1 MIGVVLANT
10 LHTVMPGLDPGIHG
24 MPLAQTTDFST
35 GGTAW
40 MPGSSPGMTVVG
52 RGGATVRLVL
62 GLIVV
67 AVICLTGQTAHA
79 GRLEQI
85 KARGYLGCGVYPGVA
100 GFATVKD
107 GRYSGFD
114 TDICRAV
121 AAAIFGTPEKIK
133 FTEVATVDAFR
144 KNAAVDM
151 AVRRLTWTLTR
162 ETPLGLM
169 FGPIVYYDG
178 QGFLVPKSAGIAS
191 ARQLAGKRICVDPG
205 EGWAGNLGR
214 YSTANQLALNSV
226 LVPSRAA
233 GEERLFGGQCDA
245 YSADKTMLGAIRSD
259 AARPQDYAILPEQIS
274 KEPLAPLVR
283 QGDDRFFQ
291 VVRWTVFALIEA
303 EELGV
308 TSQNIEEKRSSSD
321 PDTRSLIGVA
331 PGNGKAL
338 GLSEHWAADAISA
351 VGNYGELFERN
362 IGSASGIGLERG
374 LNKLWTNGGLM
385 YAPPLR

>member
-1 MIGVVLANT
+1 MRRARACFAFLA
-10 LHTVMPGLDPGIHG
+10 
-24 MPLAQTTDFST
+24 
-35 GGTAW
+35 
-40 MPGSSPGMTVVG
+40 
-52 RGGATVRLVL
+52 
-62 GLIVV
+62 
-67 AVICLTGQTAHA
+67 ICLSATAQA

-85 KARGYLGCGVYPGVA
+85 EARGYLGCGVYPGVA

-107 GRYSGFD
+107 GHYSGFD

-121 AAAIFGTPEKIK
+121 AAAIFGTPDKIR
-133 FTEVATVDAFR
+133 FTEVATVDGFR
-144 KNAAVDM
+144 KNNAVDM

-162 ETPLGLM
+162 ESPLGLM

-191 ARQLAGKRICVDPG
+191 AKQLAGKRICVDPG
-205 EGWAGNLGR
+205 ESWDGTLRR
-214 YSTANQLALNSV
+214 YSAANQLDLKSV

-233 GEERLFGGQCDA
+233 GEERLFGGECDA
-245 YSADKTMLGAIRSD
+245 YSADKTMLGAIRAD
-259 AARPQDYAILPEQIS
+259 AAKPQDYVILPEQIS

-283 QGDDRFFQ
+283 QGDDRFFE

-303 EELGV
+303 EEFDV
-308 TSQNIEEKRSSSD
+308 TSKNIEEKRGSLD
-321 PDTRSLIGVA
+321 PGTSYLLGVS

-338 GLSEHWAADAISA
+338 GLSERWAADAIAA

-362 IGSASGIGLERG
+362 LGTASGIGLERD
-374 LNKLWTNGGLM
+374 LNRLWTNGGLI

>member
-1 MIGVVLANT
+1 MLCLSAT
-10 LHTVMPGLDPGIHG
+10 
-24 MPLAQTTDFST
+24 AQ
-35 GGTAW
+35 
-40 MPGSSPGMTVVG
+40 
-52 RGGATVRLVL
+52 
-62 GLIVV
+62 
-67 AVICLTGQTAHA
+67 A

-121 AAAIFGTPEKIK
+121 AAAIFGTPDKIK

-144 KNAAVDM
+144 KNASVDM
-151 AVRRLTWTLTR
+151 AVRRLTWTLSR

-178 QGFLVPKSAGIAS
+178 QGFLVPKSAGITN
-191 ARQLAGKRICVDPG
+191 ARQLTGKRICVDPG
-205 EGWAGNLGR
+205 EGWDGNLRR
-214 YSTANQLALNSV
+214 YSTANQLDLKSV
-226 LVPSRAA
+226 LAPNRAA

-245 YSADKTMLGAIRSD
+245 YSADKTMLGAIR
-259 AARPQDYAILPEQIS
+259 ANAPKPQDYVILPEQIS

-283 QGDDRFFQ
+283 QGDDRFFE
-291 VVRWTVFALIEA
+291 VVRWTVFALVEA
-303 EELGV
+303 EELSV
-308 TSQNIEEKRSSSD
+308 THNNIDEKRNSSD
-321 PDTRSLIGVA
+321 PDTRALLGVN
-331 PGNGKAL
+331 PGNGLAL
-338 GLSEHWAADAISA
+338 GLSEHWALDAIAA

-362 IGSASGIGLERG
+362 VGAASGIGLERG
-374 LNKLWTNGGLM
+374 LNNLWTNGGLM

>member
-1 MIGVVLANT
+1 MRRWAAFLVFLALCVNGV
-10 LHTVMPGLDPGIHG
+10 
-24 MPLAQTTDFST
+24 AQ
-35 GGTAW
+35 
-40 MPGSSPGMTVVG
+40 
-52 RGGATVRLVL
+52 
-62 GLIVV
+62 
-67 AVICLTGQTAHA
+67 A

-121 AAAIFGTPEKIK
+121 AAAIFGTPDKIK
-133 FTEVATVDAFR
+133 FAEVATVDSFR
-144 KNAAVDM
+144 KNNAVDM

-178 QGFLVPKSAGIAS
+178 QGFLVPKSGGITS
-191 ARQLAGKRICVDPG
+191 AKQLAGKRICVDRG
-205 EGWAGNLGR
+205 EGWDGNLRR
-214 YSTANQLALNSV
+214 YSTSNQLDLKSV

-233 GEERLFGGQCDA
+233 GEERLFSDQCDA
-245 YSADKTMLGAIRSD
+245 YSADKTMLGAIRVD
-259 AARPQDYAILPEQIS
+259 APKPQDYAILPEQIS
-274 KEPLAPLVR
+274 KEPLAPLLR
-283 QGDDRFFQ
+283 QGDDRFFA
-291 VVRWTVFALIEA
+291 VVRWTIFALIES

-308 TSQNIEEKRSSSD
+308 TAENIEEKRNSSD
-321 PDTRSLIGVA
+321 PDTKALLGVT

-338 GLSEHWAADAISA
+338 GLSEHWAADAIAA

-362 IGSASGIGLERG
+362 LGSGSGIGLERD
-374 LNKLWTNGGLM
+374 LNRLWTNGGLM

>member
-1 MIGVVLANT
+1 MLCLSAT
-10 LHTVMPGLDPGIHG
+10 
-24 MPLAQTTDFST
+24 AQ
-35 GGTAW
+35 
-40 MPGSSPGMTVVG
+40 
-52 RGGATVRLVL
+52 
-62 GLIVV
+62 
-67 AVICLTGQTAHA
+67 A

-121 AAAIFGTPEKIK
+121 AAAIFGTPDKIK

-144 KNAAVDM
+144 KNASVDM
-151 AVRRLTWTLTR
+151 AVRRLTWTLSR

-178 QGFLVPKSAGIAS
+178 QGFLVPKSAGITN
-191 ARQLAGKRICVDPG
+191 ARQLTGKRICVDPG
-205 EGWAGNLGR
+205 EGWDGNLRR
-214 YSTANQLALNSV
+214 YSTANQLDLKSV
-226 LVPSRAA
+226 LAPNRAA

-245 YSADKTMLGAIRSD
+245 YSADKTMLGAIR
-259 AARPQDYAILPEQIS
+259 ANAPKPQDYVILPEQIS

-283 QGDDRFFQ
+283 QGDDRFFE
-291 VVRWTVFALIEA
+291 VVRWTVFALVEA
-303 EELGV
+303 EELSV
-308 TSQNIEEKRSSSD
+308 THNNIDEKRNSSD
-321 PDTRSLIGVA
+321 PDTRALLGVN
-331 PGNGKAL
+331 PGNGRAL
-338 GLSEHWAADAISA
+338 GLSEHWALDAIAA

-362 IGSASGIGLERG
+362 VGAASGIGLERG
-374 LNKLWTNGGLM
+374 LNNLWTNGGLM